1 MGLLSCITLLAVSLS
16 FAEIYQYVDRD
27 GVIHFTNVP
36 THPHSKRVAPSPL
49 PPQNPAGSSVQRAR
63 VSPPGTRTL
72 MTAPN
77 VTSFDHHIRRAALRH
92 GIDHNLVKAVIRVES
107 SFDPG
112 AVSSKGAMGLMQ
124 LMPGTS
130 DYLGVSDPFDP
141 GENIDGGVRYL
152 KYLLGRFNNDLILAL
167 AAYNAGPEN
176 VVRHGGIPPFNET
189 QNYVQRVL
197 DVYAAY
203 NR

>member
-1 MGLLSCITLLAVSLS
+1 MLFLHVSLT

-36 THPHSKRVAPSPL
+36 THPHAKRLSPTPL
-49 PPQNPAGSSVQRAR
+49 PLHNTSRSSVRPVRALP
-63 VSPPGTRTL
+63 SGTYRPL
-72 MTAPN
+72 TAPN
-77 VTSFDHHIRRAALRH
+77 VTCFDHHIRRAAFRH
-92 GIDHNLVKAVIRVES
+92 GLDQNLVKAVIRVES
-107 SFDPG
+107 SFDPA
-112 AVSSKGAMGLMQ
+112 AVSPKGAMGLMQ

-130 DYLGVSDPFDP
+130 EYLGVSDPFDP
-141 GENIDGGVRYL
+141 HENIDGGVRYL
-152 KYLLGRFNNDLILAL
+152 KYLLGRFNNDLVLAL

-189 QNYVQRVL
+189 QNYVRKVL